1 MPANPRRGSRPRKR
15 PASRSSERRRRIR
28 ERFDTQVDRER
39 RRYSGQAWRLL
50 VRELRDRFLERYLP
64 QGHGWV
70 LELGPGP
77 GRFTPTILSSGARVV
92 AVDLSLPMLRALG
105 RRKPIRSRSTRLR
118 RVRAAGEHLPFQD
131 GTFRA
136 AIALGNILGFSASD
150 GARLLS
156 ELARVTRPGGLLIL
170 DVASPVAATT
180 DFLESAARTR
190 LLRRVLRDPSYYFL
204 NQVAASSD
212 RTHQPYAPKRWGFFE
227 FDFYTPAGAEE
238 ALVAAGFRPV
248 DRMALG
254 AVGAYRERL
263 TTIARREPRVWRNLL
278 ELEERVGRRSG
289 VLETGHGFVVAAV
302 RERRSPRTRPQARP
316 QESYRPPRSRAAHVL
331 S

>member
-1 MPANPRRGSRPRKR
+1 M
-15 PASRSSERRRRIR
+15 
-28 ERFDTQVDRER
+28 
-39 RRYSGQAWRLL
+39 
-50 VRELRDRFLERYLP
+50 
-64 QGHGWV
+64 
-70 LELGPGP
+70 
-77 GRFTPTILSSGARVV
+77 
-92 AVDLSLPMLRALG
+92 
-105 RRKPIRSRSTRLR
+105 
-118 RVRAAGEHLPFQD
+118 
-131 GTFRA
+131 
-136 AIALGNILGFSASD
+136 
-150 GARLLS
+150 LS